1 MKHTTKLE
9 LNRGYKPMVTTVFAT
24 KIGMSQAWT
33 TDGKRMPVTKCHV
46 QNNVVVRTQTDALK
60 RSILEVGYGTKK
72 LANMKKPLRS
82 TLEKGGFSMGVAGM
96 AGVRVQADTD
106 AVSLVGTTLQVQ
118 DILSVG
124 DIVKVQGTSKGRGFA
139 GGIKR
144 HGFSGGPKTH
154 GQSDRERAVGSI
166 GAGTSPG
173 RVWKGKKMPGHYGVD
188 IKTVQNL
195 VVVHI
200 DESNQ
205 EVWLSGPVPGF
216 MTSIVRIEKIGETT
230 KVTLDKSASG
240 IVEAP
245 KKTDTEK
252 TESTEE
258 SQTTQE
264 TTQE

>member
-1 MKHTTKLE
+1 
-9 LNRGYKPMVTTVFAT
+9 MVTTVFAT

-33 TDGKRMPVTKCHV
+33 TEGKRMPVTKCHV
-46 QNNVVVRTQTDALK
+46 QNNVVVRAQTDASK
-60 RSILEVGYGTKK
+60 RSILEVGFGTKK

-82 TLEKGGFSMGVAGM
+82 TLEKSGFSMGVAGM
-96 AGVRVQADTD
+96 AGVHVESD
-106 AVSLVGTTLQVQ
+106 AAASLVGTTLQVQ

-154 GQSDRERAVGSI
+154 GQSDRERAIGSI

-188 IKTVQNL
+188 TKTVQNL
-195 VVVHI
+195 LVVHI
-200 DESNQ
+200 DAETQ
-205 EVWLSGPVPGF
+205 EIWLNGPVPGF
-216 MTSIVRIEKIGETT
+216 MTSIIRIEKVGESK

-245 KKTDTEK
+245 KKEVA
-252 TESTEE
+252 ESTAE
-258 SQTTQE
+258 SQTTEE